1 MSYTKIPGSKK
12 KLVITVDYNAF
23 DEFVKI
29 HLPRVAECPDIK
41 KYEFAAYEEAQND
54 SAYSYDT
61 LSLYDYHQEK
71 PESFEHDLEN
81 FKNGKF
87 HYMASAILHY
97 LTFKGVIEPAEY
109 IIKVS
114 W

>member
-1 MSYTKIPGSKK
+1 MTYIKIPGSQK
-12 KLVITVDYNAF
+12 KLVITMDDRAF
-23 DEFVKI
+23 EDFVKN
-29 HLPRVAECPDIK
+29 HLPRVAECPNIK
-41 KYEFAAYEEAQND
+41 KYEFVAYEETPND
-54 SAYSYDT
+54 SSHSYDT
-61 LSLYDYHQEK
+61 LSLYDYHQAN

-87 HYMASAILHY
+87 HYMASAIFHY

-109 IIKVS
+109 IVKVS